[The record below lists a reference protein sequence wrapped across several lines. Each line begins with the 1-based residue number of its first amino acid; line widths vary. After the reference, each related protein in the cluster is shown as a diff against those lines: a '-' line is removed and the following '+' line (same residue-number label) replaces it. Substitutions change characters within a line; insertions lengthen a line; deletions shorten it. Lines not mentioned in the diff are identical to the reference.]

1 MNYKIKNTWYEN
13 LSDEITSELFVE
25 VLNNTNGMK
34 AQEIRDLSE
43 KERQE
48 KATDLGQ
55 EIFNLRFQLAT
66 GIIEIPS
73 RLKSL
78 RRDIARIKTIQK
90 EVGDKL
96 LQPALGKKEE
106 KK

>member
-1 MNYKIKNTWYEN
+1 
-13 LSDEITSELFVE
+13 
-25 VLNNTNGMK
+25 MK
-34 AQEIRDLSE
+34 AQDIRDLSE

-48 KATDLGQ
+48 KAVDLGQ

-66 GIIEIPS
+66 GKIENPS

-78 RRDIARIKTIQK
+78 RRDIARIKTIQT
-90 EVGDKL
+90 ELGDGSS
-96 LQPALGKKEE
+96 QRAEEEKKEE

>member
-1 MNYKIKNTWYEN
+1 
-13 LSDEITSELFVE
+13 
-25 VLNNTNGMK
+25 MK
-34 AQEIRDLSE
+34 AQEIRELSD

-48 KATDLGQ
+48 KVTDLGQ

-66 GIIEIPS
+66 GKIENPS

-78 RRDIARIKTIQK
+78 RRDIAKIKTIQQEAKGATSQPVK
-90 EVGDKL
+90 EK
-96 LQPALGKKEE
+96 AEE